1 MRHSAG
7 VNAITAVQDFL
18 QTLKLEYGY
27 SPHTIRAY
35 KKDLESFTESLRN
48 EVVIDISEINL
59 EDCREWIWMKQQ
71 EGYSPRSVA
80 RAVASLKSFGGW
92 LESKQV
98 VHGNPA
104 SRLVSPKKQEKLPR
118 VLNEQQITQIFEGL
132 EKKASTGDALALRN
146 LGIMELLYA
155 TAIRV
160 SELCGLRIEDVNFVE
175 NSIRVTGKGGKE
187 RVVPYGESA
196 SKALLQY
203 RNASRGQLL
212 SEGRTSREQKGE
224 SSRSLE
230 NSTKFF
236 LNSRGC
242 PLKPEGV
249 YKLVSKIIGK
259 DLGGGQRGPHVLRH
273 TAATHMLDGGAD
285 LRVIQEF
292 LGHSSLEST
301 QIYTHVSNERLAN
314 TYKQAHPR
322 A

>member
-1 MRHSAG
+1 MRHSAVIN
-7 VNAITAVQDFL
+7 VNTAVKDFL

-35 KKDLESFTESLRN
+35 RKDLESFIESLRN
-48 EVVIDISEINL
+48 DVVIDVSELNL
-59 EDCREWIWMKQQ
+59 EDCREWIWIKQQ
-71 EGYSPRSVA
+71 EGYSARSVA

-92 LESKQV
+92 LESKQM

-104 SRLVSPKKQEKLPR
+104 SRLVSPKKQENLPR
-118 VLNEQQITQIFEGL
+118 VLSEQQIAQIFDAL
-132 EKKASTGDALALRN
+132 EVKASTGDALAQRN

-160 SELCGLRIEDVNFVE
+160 SELCGLKIADINFIEK
-175 NSIRVTGKGGKE
+175 SIRVTGKGGKE
-187 RVVPYGESA
+187 RIVPYGESA
-196 SKALLQY
+196 SKALMQY
-203 RNASRGQLL
+203 QNVSRNQLL
-212 SEGRTSREQKGE
+212 SQVQSIKEQKNEHAG
-224 SSRSLE
+224 SFE
-230 NSTKFF
+230 NKTKFF
-236 LNSRGC
+236 LNSRGD
-242 PLKPEGV
+242 PLKPESV
-249 YKLVSKIIGK
+249 YKLVSKIIGQ

-301 QIYTHVSNERLAN
+301 QIYTHVSNERLAKA
-314 TYKQAHPR
+314 YKQAHPR